1 MRASE
6 KMVLGWKDEWPDRKD
21 GDLWLSHCSCWF
33 VQFAWKPSSVT
44 QYLPQFGSN
53 REAFKIRLLA
63 RLSCK
68 NEKVNKRSYHLWPD
82 ISLSLAETERRSR
95 LGCLQDSVA
104 KVKLSSVI
112 QSSASVWFQ
121 LLPVANVI
129 WVKYRFQ
136 GTFYCPICNLA
147 NMIWVKSETWRKT
160 LKQYHLWPGEV
171 GPSNCPQS
179 LVHSLW
185 SLILFWNCNNFQD
198 K

>member
-1 MRASE
+1 MTGCKTWKQFLVNINCTCAARPRWDQDE
-6 KMVLGWKDEWPDRKD
+6 IEWKDGFGMNGLTGRMEICDWVTAAA
-21 GDLWLSHCSCWF
+21 GLLNSHE
-33 VQFAWKPSSVT
+33 
-44 QYLPQFGSN
+44 N
-53 REAFKIRLLA
+53 H
-63 RLSCK
+63 
-68 NEKVNKRSYHLWPD
+68 HLWPN
-82 ISLSLAETERRSR
+82 ISLSLAQTERP
-95 LGCLQDSVA
+95 SVS

-112 QSSASVWFQ
+112 QASSSVWFQ

-147 NMIWVKSETWRKT
+147 NVIWVKSETWRKT

-185 SLILFWNCNNFQD
+185 SLILFWNCNNFQE